1 MIGFRFPTWPFGFP
15 LEKQWWTLVGH
26 GIQPPK
32 GFIPV
37 HIESFWIPRFP
48 KCQLNHTFLLDANAW
63 LNAKKRPW
71 SVGAHQSFDEIRR
84 SAQSLVH
91 LGWSRFFW
99 QNPVNPFNPMQNT
112 PLYSDIYNDI
122 YIYWFLGPT
131 LMFLRGWNHMWMIY
145 NCDLWG
151 TKKFCWRMNF
161 HQSEA
166 PSKVLFKMACWTSV
180 VLVERQHQGSEP
192 TTKTL
197 GCTSFL
203 ILFIGDF
210 PICPYDSLCLFC
222 WLLPKFY
229 LLNSNFFAGQI
240 PISTCPSRAKSIQL
254 SAFRF

>member
-122 YIYWFLGPT
+122 YILIFGTHIDVFAGMKSYVNDLQLWS
-131 LMFLRGWNHMWMIY
+131 LRH
-145 NCDLWG
+145 
-151 TKKFCWRMNF
+151 K
-161 HQSEA
+161 
-166 PSKVLFKMACWTSV
+166 KVLLEDEFSPVRGAFKGSVQNGLLNLCCFGRTATSRIWTNNKNPGMHQFFDTFHWWFPYMSLWFPMSIL
-180 VLVERQHQGSEP
+180 LV
-192 TTKTL
+192 
-197 GCTSFL
+197 TSK
-203 ILFIGDF
+203 ILFIKF
-210 PICPYDSLCLFC
+210 ELFR
-222 WLLPKFY
+222 W
-229 LLNSNFFAGQI
+229 SNPHFNM
-240 PISTCPSRAKSIQL
+240 SK
-254 SAFRF
+254 

>member
-112 PLYSDIYNDI
+112 PQYSDIYNDI
-122 YIYWFLGPT
+122 YIFIFGTHIDVFAGMKSYVNDLQLWS
-131 LMFLRGWNHMWMIY
+131 LRH
-145 NCDLWG
+145 
-151 TKKFCWRMNF
+151 K
-161 HQSEA
+161 
-166 PSKVLFKMACWTSV
+166 KVLLEDEFSPVRGAFKGSVQNGLLNLCCFGRTATSRIWTNNKNPGMHQFFDTFHWWFPYMSLWFPMSIL
-180 VLVERQHQGSEP
+180 LV
-192 TTKTL
+192 
-197 GCTSFL
+197 TSK
-203 ILFIGDF
+203 ILFIKF
-210 PICPYDSLCLFC
+210 ELFR
-222 WLLPKFY
+222 W
-229 LLNSNFFAGQI
+229 SNPHFNM
-240 PISTCPSRAKSIQL
+240 SK
-254 SAFRF
+254 